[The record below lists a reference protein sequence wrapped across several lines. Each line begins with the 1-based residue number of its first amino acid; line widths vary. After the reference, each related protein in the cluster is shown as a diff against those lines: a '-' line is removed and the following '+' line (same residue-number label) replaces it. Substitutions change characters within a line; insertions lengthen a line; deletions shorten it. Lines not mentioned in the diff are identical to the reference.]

1 MELFTDAA
9 KDHEFSAITGRV
21 PGEAQKRQIREQLE
35 NNPEANAEC
44 MAWLYTLRGD
54 STGVS
59 KILSTLPKDRAEE
72 LAQKF
77 AIVAPDLKL
86 IHEEAM
92 KQASRQD
99 VER

>member
-9 KDHEFSAITGRV
+9 TDHEFSAITGQI
-21 PGEAQKRQIREQLE
+21 PGEAQKKQVREQLE

-54 STGVS
+54 SAGGS
-59 KILSTLPKDRAEE
+59 EILKTLPKDRAEE

-77 AIVAPDLKL
+77 AMVAPDLKL

-99 VER
+99 ME

>member
-9 KDHEFSAITGRV
+9 TDHEFSAITGQI
-21 PGEAQKRQIREQLE
+21 PGEAQKKQVREQLE

-54 STGVS
+54 SAGVS
-59 KILSTLPKDRAEE
+59 EILKTLPKDRAEE

-77 AIVAPDLKL
+77 ATVAPDLKL

-99 VER
+99 ME

>member
-9 KDHEFSAITGRV
+9 TDHEFSAITGRV
-21 PGEAQKRQIREQLE
+21 PGEAQKKQVREQLE

-54 STGVS
+54 SARVS
-59 KILSTLPKDRAEE
+59 EILSTLPKDRAEE

-77 AIVAPDLKL
+77 AMVAPDLKL
-86 IHEEAM
+86 IHE
-92 KQASRQD
+92 QASRQD
-99 VER
+99 TEE